1 MKRLFLFVLLVGF
14 TGIVIAQSDKL
25 VCKDLKNLDL
35 LDAPLEELMDISF
48 VTSASQQ
55 AACSNEAANIVTL
68 ISNEEILNRGARD
81 LTDVL
86 QLIPGFAP
94 GMSISGVVGMG
105 IRGISADE
113 GKMSVFIDG
122 IMLTEQIFSSTAMG
136 GRFPIELIDS
146 VEIIRGSSS
155 IQNGNF
161 AEMGVINI
169 ITKNAKQAKGLA
181 VTTDYGRFERGEA
194 RKNINVAAG
203 KIFDDLEISFSGK
216 ANESQRSDRIYTDA
230 HGASFDMANNSQFDS
245 LYGNLNFKYKE
256 FNLRFL
262 SDEYNVESRDGYA
275 DSMSDKNSYLSSSF
289 KTQATKLDFEHL
301 FNANFKINSNVDF
314 SRQTPW
320 AGKINFDDNRPSKT
334 FPKTVVNHYKFN
346 GKATWM
352 VDSGSYVTLGN
363 SYQIDDYAMP
373 ASSYGITPNN
383 PEQNLLF
390 TDYTAYVESVYKT
403 NWADI
408 LVGGRFDV
416 YNKFG
421 TNFAPR
427 AALTK
432 QLDEFHYKLLYTH
445 AFHVPT
451 GGGYALNMAFNQNHK
466 DENNKQLGKFN
477 PESTN
482 TYEMEVGYQFTR
494 NLDVIANVFYTHID
508 NLFTYAFDED
518 YDDYYFNA
526 KHQATYGIESTV
538 KYKNSTV
545 GNFDFNYSFYASA
558 KNSEPMSYQAINQN
572 GEVIHPAMN
581 LGFPTHKATL
591 NHTFNFTSNFS
602 FNHNLIFMSDRFGY
616 SGTELQHYKPEW
628 IYNTYFRYQNMPIK
642 GAEIGL
648 GLYDVF
654 NARYQYIQQYN
665 GLHPPLPAESREL
678 MLRLSYKF

>member
-1 MKRLFLFVLLVGF
+1 MNRLMLFLVLINI
-14 TGIVIAQSDKL
+14 TGEVIAQPSKL
-25 VCKDLKNLDL
+25 ACQNLKNADL
-35 LDAPLEELMDISF
+35 TDIPLEELMEIPIF
-48 VTSASQQ
+48 LGASQQ
-55 AACSNEAANIVTL
+55 AACANEAANIVTT
-68 ISNEEILNRGARD
+68 ISNEEILTRGARD

-86 QLIPGFAP
+86 QLVPGFSP
-94 GMSISGVVGMG
+94 GMSINGVTNMG
-105 IRGISADE
+105 IRGIGADE
-113 GKMSVFIDG
+113 GKMSIFVDD

-136 GRFPIELIDS
+136 GRFPIELIDR

-169 ITKNAKQAKGLA
+169 ITKNAQQANGLA
-181 VTTDYGRFERGEA
+181 VTTDYGHFERGEA
-194 RKNINVAAG
+194 RKNINIAAG

-230 HGASFDMANNSQFDS
+230 HGASFDMANNSQLDS
-245 LYGNLNFKYKE
+245 LYANLNFKYKE
-256 FNLRFL
+256 FNLRLL
-262 SDEYNVESRDGYA
+262 SEDYNVESRDGYA
-275 DSMSDKNSYLSSSF
+275 DSIQKNSYKSNAF
-289 KTQATKLDFEHL
+289 QTQAAKLDFEHL
-301 FNANFKINSNVDF
+301 FNVNFKINSNVDF

-320 AGKINFDDNRPSKT
+320 AVKTSFDDNRPSKT
-334 FPKTVVNHYKFN
+334 FPKTVVDHYKFN

-352 VDSGSYVTLGN
+352 ADSGSYVALGN
-363 SYQIDDYAMP
+363 SYQIDDYTMP
-373 ASSYGITPNN
+373 SSSYGITPNN

-427 AALTK
+427 FALTK
-432 QLDEFHYKLLYTH
+432 QLDEFHYKLLYTQ

-451 GGGYALNMAFNQNHK
+451 GGGYSLNMGYDQYN
-466 DENNKQLGKFN
+466 QLGKKLEKFN
-477 PESTN
+477 PESTH

-494 NLDVIANVFYTHID
+494 NLDFVANVFYTHID
-508 NLFTYAFDED
+508 NLFTYAFDENF
-518 YDDYYFNA
+518 DDYYFNA
-526 KHQATYGIESTV
+526 KYQATYGIESTV
-538 KYKNSTV
+538 KYKNSAI

-558 KNSEPMSYQAINQN
+558 KNSAPQSYQAFQN
-572 GEVIHPAMN
+572 GNVIHSSMN

-591 NHTFNFTSNFS
+591 NHTFNLTPNLS

-616 SGTELQHYKPEW
+616 NGTELQHYKPEW
-628 IYNTYFRYQNMPIK
+628 IYNTYLRYQNMPIK

-648 GLYDVF
+648 SLYDVF
-654 NARYQYIQQYN
+654 NARYQHVQQFN
-665 GLHPPLPAESREL
+665 GSHPPLPAEAREL
-678 MLRLSYKF
+678 MLRVSYKF